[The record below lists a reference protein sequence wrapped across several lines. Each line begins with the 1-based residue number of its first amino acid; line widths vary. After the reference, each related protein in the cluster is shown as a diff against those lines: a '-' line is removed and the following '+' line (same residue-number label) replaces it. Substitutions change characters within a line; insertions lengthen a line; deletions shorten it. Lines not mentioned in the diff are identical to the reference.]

1 MRRFSAFIFAGVF
14 LISLCGCGGG
24 GNGIGAVTVQ
34 FTTTPG
40 TVPGGANFVFSVT
53 TQNDTQNR
61 GVNFS
66 LALNTP
72 SNGSTTT
79 PCTAACGALSGPSN
93 VATANGPDTFTSTTT
108 VTYSAPL
115 LPPTPNSLILTAT
128 SVTNASVTTTSTF
141 TIGAP
146 EITVRILNKITNIQP
161 GAAPV
166 TLNAQVQFDTAN
178 AGVTWT
184 LTAQGAAC
192 SPACGTLS
200 NPQPLSV
207 VYTPPASLP
216 AAPNN
221 TRTITATSVTDTTR
235 SDFDDLRIQAPTQ
248 PISVSITNPFAQINA
263 GSPGVTINANVTN
276 DVAGQGVIWSLEPSS
291 QTGALSAEQPLSVI
305 YTPPNTAPQPPNNT
319 PTITATSVADP
330 SKSDS
335 FSFTI
340 EPAQAAFQGAYAF
353 LIRGHDDSGNTIVA
367 AGSLTAD
374 GVGNITNG
382 EMDASTNNI
391 AGPESISPITGTY
404 DHHLIPHEAVH
415 VTLHNVALPAEITD
429 LSFDVIFDAH
439 TASNAPPSLASGFS
453 PAASISSVS
462 VLAFSLGDIRGQSG
476 RWNFRGEIERQ
487 DLDAA
492 NLANFT
498 GRALAF
504 HLHPGD
510 SAAAREMEFGEFTLG
525 PNGAI
530 LTSTASS
537 NGSVPVGVP
546 EKTTSGI
553 LSAFDANGRATLTIT
568 FQNEPTRQYA
578 AYATSAGGVYFSSI
592 DTKLTSWGGAR

>member
-1 MRRFSAFIFAGVF
+1 MVLMRRFSAFVFAGVF

-24 GNGIGAVTVQ
+24 GNGIGAITVQ
-34 FTTTPG
+34 FTTAPG

-53 TQNDTQNR
+53 TQNDTLNR

-66 LALNTP
+66 LALNAP
-72 SNGSTTT
+72 SNGATTT
-79 PCTAACGALSGPSN
+79 PCTTACGALTSQSN

-108 VTYSAPL
+108 VNYAAPL
-115 LPPTPNSLILTAT
+115 LPPNPNNLILTAT
-128 SVTNASVTTTSTF
+128 SVTNASVTTTATF

-146 EITVRILNKITNIQP
+146 QIVVRITNKITNIQP

-200 NPQPLSV
+200 NPQPLTV

-221 TRTITATSVTDTTR
+221 TPTITATSVTDTTR

-248 PISVSITNPFAQINA
+248 PINVSITNPFAQINA

-276 DVAGQGVIWSLEPSS
+276 DVAGQGVIWSLEPSA

-330 SKSDS
+330 TKSDS

-340 EPAQAAFQGAYAF
+340 EPVQAAFQGAYSFWVRAF
-353 LIRGHDDSGNTIVA
+353 GDQNHAQVMTGSLIADGAGKITGGELDANYADDRGIRLVAPLSGAYAVIRKTDQPAVVAITLDDVATPGPTPKRPLSFTMESDGTLLGFDVADGAWTITGGMMRQDLSALDLSEFFERTFRFHVHDDS
-367 AGSLTAD
+367 
-374 GVGNITNG
+374 
-382 EMDASTNNI
+382 
-391 AGPESISPITGTY
+391 
-404 DHHLIPHEAVH
+404 
-415 VTLHNVALPAEITD
+415 
-429 LSFDVIFDAH
+429 
-439 TASNAPPSLASGFS
+439 SG
-453 PAASISSVS
+453 
-462 VLAFSLGDIRGQSG
+462 
-476 RWNFRGEIERQ
+476 
-487 DLDAA
+487 
-492 NLANFT
+492 
-498 GRALAF
+498 
-504 HLHPGD
+504 H
-510 SAAAREMEFGEFTLG
+510 AARSGQFAISG
-525 PNGAI
+525 NG
-530 LTSTASS
+530 
-537 NGSVPVGVP
+537 
-546 EKTTSGI
+546 
-553 LSAFDANGRATLTIT
+553 
-568 FQNEPTRQYA
+568 
-578 AYATSAGGVYFSSI
+578 
-592 DTKLTSWGGAR
+592 

>member
-1 MRRFSAFIFAGVF
+1 MRRFSAFFFVEAI

-24 GNGIGAVTVQ
+24 GNRIGAITVQ

-40 TVPGGANFVFSVT
+40 TIAGGANFVFSVA

-66 LALNTP
+66 LALNAP
-72 SNGSTTT
+72 SNGGTTT
-79 PCTAACGALSGPSN
+79 PCTTACGALTGQSN

-128 SVTNASVTTTSTF
+128 SVTDASLTATSTF

-146 EITVRILNKITNIQP
+146 EITVRITNKITNIQP
-161 GAAPV
+161 GATPV
-166 TLNAQVQFDTAN
+166 TLNAQVNFDTAN

-200 NPQPLSV
+200 SPQALSV

-216 AAPNN
+216 SAPNN
-221 TRTITATSVTDTTR
+221 TPTITATSVTDTTR

-248 PISVSITNPFAQINA
+248 PISVSITNPFTQINA
-263 GSPGVTINANVTN
+263 GSPGVTINVNVAN
-276 DVAGQGVIWSLEPSS
+276 DIAAQGVTWSLEPSS
-291 QTGALSAEQPLSVI
+291 QTGALSAEQSLSVI
-305 YTPPNTAPQPPNNT
+305 YTPPNAAPQPPNNA

-330 SKSDS
+330 TKSDS

-374 GVGNITNG
+374 GAGNITNG

-391 AGPESISPITGTY
+391 PGPESISPITGTY
-404 DHHLIPHEAVH
+404 DHHFIPHEAVH

-453 PAASISSVS
+453 PASSVSSAS

-487 DLDAA
+487 DLDSA

-510 SAAAREMEFGEFTLG
+510 SAAAREMEYGEFTLA

-530 LTSTASS
+530 LSSTASS

-546 EKTTSGI
+546 EKITSGI

-592 DTKLTSWGGAR
+592 DTKLTSWGGAH